1 MMHAVR
7 GRTTDEPTGDSASP
21 TFDEAVERFLDYVS
35 SYRGYSRLT
44 VRAYAC
50 DLRQFREF
58 AEGRVG
64 HMPAPDEISREMVI
78 QFGVHLKGAAA
89 LTVRRKYGCLSSF
102 FGFLQDMGLA
112 QANPA
117 RRLPLPRVSQPV
129 PVCLNEDL
137 AHRLVEAAAH
147 DPRLKALVI
156 LLLSTGIRRSEAVG
170 ITLDDLDLENRQL
183 LIRGKGNKERV
194 VPLTDE
200 AADAIRDYLQ
210 QRKPT
215 QSHHLFVST
224 NGGHPIHGRV
234 LNKWLDRVLQKA
246 ALADQ
251 GITPHKLRHTFATH
265 LIRNGVDIRTVQELL
280 GHSDLETTAKYLH
293 SDTRTKQAAVLKL
306 SGLIGSSPAPSSQS

>member
-1 MMHAVR
+1 MKPQV
-7 GRTTDEPTGDSASP
+7 PPSDSL
-21 TFDEAVERFLDYVS
+21 TFDQAVERFLDYVR
-35 SYRGYSRLT
+35 SYRGYSGLT

-58 AEGRVG
+58 AEARVG
-64 HMPAPDEISREMVI
+64 HMPAPEEISREMVI

-112 QANPA
+112 HANPA
-117 RRLPLPRVSQPV
+117 RRLPLPRISQPV
-129 PVCLNEDL
+129 PVCLNEDM
-137 AHRLVEAAAH
+137 AQRLVAAASD

-183 LIRGKGNKERV
+183 LVHGKGNKERV

-210 QRKPT
+210 HRKPT
-215 QSHHLFVST
+215 QSRHLFVST

-234 LNKWLDRVLQKA
+234 INKLLDRVLHNA
-246 ALADQ
+246 GLANQ

-293 SDTRTKQAAVLKL
+293 SDTRTKQAAVRKL
-306 SGLIGSSPAPSSQS
+306 SGLLGSSPNPSLQS

>member
-1 MMHAVR
+1 MAVAAEQCS
-7 GRTTDEPTGDSASP
+7 GVAAQVPEEPS
-21 TFDEAVERFLDYVS
+21 FDEAVERFLDYVR

-44 VRAYAC
+44 VQAYAC

-58 AEGRVG
+58 AEARVG

-112 QANPA
+112 RANPA
-117 RRLPLPRVSQPV
+117 RRLPLPRISQAV
-129 PVCLNEDL
+129 PVCLSEIM
-137 AHRLVEAAAH
+137 AQRLVEAA
-147 DPRLKALVI
+147 DTPRLKALVI

-194 VPLTDE
+194 VPLTEE
-200 AADAIRDYLQ
+200 AVEAVRHYLQ
-210 QRKPT
+210 DRKPT
-215 QSHHLFVST
+215 QSRHLFVST
-224 NGGHPIHGRV
+224 NGGHSVHGRV

-246 ALADQ
+246 SLANQ

-306 SGLIGSSPAPSSQS
+306 SGLLGTSPTLSAQP